1 MNKFDT
7 NGCIIYPQ
15 PKEFACGKS
24 AFYIT
29 PDTVIYYA
37 SGIYREAARLLR
49 EMIMTKF
56 SLALNVIAYGAG
68 MPENGI
74 YLGSDAESMKPESYS
89 LSVKENCVHIL
100 ANDRLGAVYGTQ
112 TLFQLFAVA
121 AGEQTETVYCPA
133 VEICDWPYKQI
144 RAFHTYMPARESIEG
159 FKRIINA
166 LAFLKMNT
174 LIIEVGG
181 GMEYERRPE
190 INRAWE
196 EFCKKIDQYPGGVT
210 AVHHDYGRPLNST
223 HTELGGGSFLS
234 KREVRDIVGYAKGLG
249 FNVIP
254 EIQSLSHC
262 YYLTMPYREIAEMPE
277 KEFRDTYCPSNPKS
291 YEILFDV
298 ADEVLEV
305 FEPDWVC
312 IGHDEI
318 WTLAE
323 CPVCRG
329 KTGEEL
335 VASDIN
341 RLYDFYISRGVRVM
355 QWCGNLHDFVGYDG
369 NRCGGLSMEGKID
382 IPEMFEVE
390 GGENAGYWR
399 TPETHRAAGMIPKDI
414 LMADECWGQGSGAE
428 TDHLKNGFKTVFG
441 NFFIR
446 GKMAADWDKR
456 SKTEN
461 VLGGLSAAWC
471 LSDDYNIARNNLI
484 YGVMFAANL
493 LWRDDY
499 EDQMWELERTKII
512 GRMPEMRGILRGS
525 YAPLDGTG
533 KTEFH
538 ILYSGNGGGGVTV
551 SLPPEDGNGWMKN
564 SRLPLVFG
572 ETSRL
577 SGGTA
582 DNVDINVNAG
592 FKSLIF
598 VHAATKSLRHI
609 PTWSPED
616 MSEYLLGRYEVVFED
631 GSVES
636 IDVEYGINIGSIDMD
651 WGRNR
656 DDGPNGFSPVYVA
669 CEPWE
674 GSLYYFTTPVIGDA
688 DGNRKTLFAFEWV
701 NQKSSKAIKTVRVHD
716 TCRDPEQKLLL
727 FAIAGSV

>member
-7 NGCIIYPQ
+7 DSCIVYPQ
-15 PKEFACGKS
+15 PKEFTCRNGT
-24 AFYIT
+24 FPIT
-29 PDTVIYYA
+29 NSTVIYYA
-37 SGIYREAARLLR
+37 SSIYRGAAELLR
-49 EMIMTKF
+49 ETITNKF
-56 SLALNVIAYGAG
+56 AIDIPVVAYGAG
-68 MPENGI
+68 IPENGI
-74 YLGSDAESMKPESYS
+74 YLGGTVEAMKPESYT
-89 LSVKENCVHIL
+89 LSVTDSGARIF
-100 ANDRLGAVYGTQ
+100 ANDKSGAVYGTQ
-112 TLFQLFAVA
+112 TFFQLCTAE
-121 AGEQTETVYCPA
+121 EQSGTLSCPA

-144 RAFHTYMPARESIEG
+144 RAFHTYMPARKSIEG

-196 EFCKKIDQYPGGVT
+196 EFCEKVEKYPGGVN
-210 AVHHDYGRPLNST
+210 AVHHDYGRPLDST

-234 KREVRDIVGYAKGLG
+234 KREVRDIVDHAKNLG
-249 FNVIP
+249 FNVVP

-262 YYLTMPYREIAEMPE
+262 YYLTMPYKEIAEMPE
-277 KEFRDTYCPSNPKS
+277 KEFRDTYCPSNPKT

-323 CPVCRG
+323 CPLCRG

-335 VASDIN
+335 VAADIN
-341 RLYDFYISRGVRVM
+341 RLYDFYISRGIRVM

-382 IPEMFEVE
+382 IPEMFRVE
-390 GGENAGYWR
+390 GGENTEYWR
-399 TPETHRAAGMIPKDI
+399 TPETYRAANMIPKDI
-414 LMADECWGQGSGAE
+414 LMADECWGQGPGAE
-428 TDHLKNGFKTVFG
+428 TDHLQNGFKTVFG

-484 YGVMFAANL
+484 YGVMFAAEL

-499 EDQMWELERTKII
+499 EDQMWESERMRII
-512 GRMPEMRGILRGS
+512 GRMPETRGILRGS

-538 ILYSGNGGGGVTV
+538 ILYSGNGGGGVTI
-551 SLPPEDGNGWMKN
+551 SLPKSGK
-564 SRLPLVFG
+564 LPQVFG
-572 ETSRL
+572 DMSSL
-577 SGGTA
+577 SGSSAG
-582 DNVDINVNAG
+582 NVDIGVDAE

-609 PTWSPED
+609 PTWAPED
-616 MSEYLLGRYEVVFED
+616 MSEYQIGRYEVVFED
-631 GSVES
+631 NSVEN
-636 IDVEYGINIGSIDMD
+636 IGIEYGINIGSINMD

-656 DDGPNGFSPVYVA
+656 DDGPNGLSPVYVA
-669 CEPWE
+669 SEPWE
-674 GSLYYFTTPVIGDA
+674 GSLYYFTTPIIADA
-688 DGNRKTLFAFEWV
+688 NGERKTLFTFEWV
-701 NQKSSKAIKTVRVHD
+701 NQKPSKAIKTVRVRD
-716 TCRDPEQKLLL
+716 TCVDPEQKLLL
-727 FAIAGSV
+727 FAVVGSI